1 MSSEGKHQQLS
12 SVCMLHIQML
22 LFWAAIGI
30 LAKLGYAVDNDD
42 EESRCAVYVTA
53 SNVEEGMVKVAKR
66 YANQTRSSPPE
77 AGK

>member
-1 MSSEGKHQQLS
+1 MSSEEKHQQLS
-12 SVCMLHIQML
+12 SICMLHIQML

-42 EESRCAVYVTA
+42 EE
-53 SNVEEGMVKVAKR
+53 GMVEVAKR